1 MPVHLSNNSGPN
13 SELNIY
19 QYGGGNSALALQTD
33 ARNSD
38 LTITQHGGGNGAD
51 VGQGSDDSS
60 IDLTQRGFGNS
71 ATLDQWNGKNSEMKW
86 HTEFG
91 HLNRGDMLT
100 SEQHRCSNEK
110 KKF

>member
-1 MPVHLSNNSGPN
+1 SGPN

-71 ATLDQWNGKNSEMKW
+71 ATLDQWNGK
-86 HTEFG
+86 
-91 HLNRGDMLT
+91 
-100 SEQHRCSNEK
+100 
-110 KKF
+110 

>member
-1 MPVHLSNNSGPN
+1 MKLLKVAAIAAIVFSGSALAGVVPQYGGGGNHGGGGNNSGPN

-19 QYGGGNSALALQTD
+19 QYGGGNSALALQAD

-60 IDLTQRGFGNS
+60 IDLT
-71 ATLDQWNGKNSEMKW
+71 
-86 HTEFG
+86 
-91 HLNRGDMLT
+91 
-100 SEQHRCSNEK
+100 
-110 KKF
+110 